1 MLSKVSKLRYVVEL
15 CGVYDGE
22 WHIKYIGSWVLFLES
37 CREKNTEVFGNMKVV
52 GQGEYV

>member
-1 MLSKVSKLRYVVEL
+1 MRYVVEL